1 MSHEY
6 DISTQR
12 RHSNNASRYHE
23 IELEESDSV
32 PLNPQYPYHQT
43 SKDRRSPTLLRGNQR
58 QAGVTGKRS

>member
-23 IELEESDSV
+23 IELEESDSA
-32 PLNPQYPYHQT
+32 PMNPQYPFH
-43 SKDRRSPTLLRGNQR
+43 
-58 QAGVTGKRS
+58 